1 MAAGGLGKAGMQPR
15 ISWTVVALAAYGLI
29 TLIARQLAEFSGP
42 NQPMAAWMYAA
53 SYALFGAML
62 LGAVA
67 RWWRDE
73 SPALW
78 RPLMLGVGGLAAA
91 LEIWIDPNPLVAGT
105 FWDRWMLALFGL
117 LAVALAAR
125 FIPSRLIALWLGVDR
140 RLPQA

>member
-1 MAAGGLGKAGMQPR
+1 MQAR
-15 ISWTVVALAAYGLI
+15 IGWTLAALGGYAI
-29 TLIARQLAEFSGP
+29 VTLGTRQWAGFSGP
-42 NQPMAAWMYAA
+42 NQPVAWVYAL
-53 SYALFGAML
+53 SYGLFGALL

-78 RPLMLGVGGLAAA
+78 RPLMLGVGGMAAA
-91 LEIWIDPNPLVAGT
+91 LEIWIDPNPFLAAT

-125 FIPSRLIALWLGVDR
+125 FIPRRLIALWLGVDR